1 MVKKHEK
8 FYKSC
13 QFYVIFSMLN
23 CNHKNKRRITM
34 KYNCANEF
42 DLNEIYRK
50 LTSASQPRTVKA
62 CEFFVK
68 QKISLLEFQQN
79 MNKLFSVVT
88 R

>member
-1 MVKKHEK
+1 
-8 FYKSC
+8 
-13 QFYVIFSMLN
+13 
-23 CNHKNKRRITM
+23 M

-50 LTSASQPRTVKA
+50 LTQSSQPQTVKA
-62 CEFFVK
+62 NEFFVK
-68 QKISLLEFQQN
+68 QEISLLEFQQN

>member
-1 MVKKHEK
+1 
-8 FYKSC
+8 
-13 QFYVIFSMLN
+13 
-23 CNHKNKRRITM
+23 M

-50 LTSASQPRTVKA
+50 LTSTIQPHTVKA
-62 CEFFVK
+62 SEFFTK
-68 QKISLLEFQQN
+68 QEISLLEFQQT

>member
-1 MVKKHEK
+1 
-8 FYKSC
+8 
-13 QFYVIFSMLN
+13 
-23 CNHKNKRRITM
+23 M

-68 QKISLLEFQQN
+68 QKISLLEFQQT